1 MEYLTNKFPRII
13 DMGDFRL
20 VKLEPTTANAER
32 LLAAMNEN
40 REFLAEFLEWVDS
53 YTTTEKALAN
63 IEKSY
68 GDDKCAYFIMVDG
81 EIAGKIGFVDTD
93 DNMGEISYWLAH
105 GFNGRG
111 IMTRALNKLTEMG
124 FANMGLQR
132 IQLTLDKQN
141 IRSAAVALRCGY
153 ECEGVLRKYFV
164 LRGQPRDM
172 KIFSKVVD

>member
-1 MEYLTNKFPRII
+1 MEKIINKFPSII
-13 DMGDFRL
+13 DMGDFQL

-68 GDDKCAYFIMVDG
+68 GDDVCAYFIMVADD
-81 EIAGKIGFVDTD
+81 IVGKIGFVDSD

-124 FANMGLQR
+124 FRDMGLKR
-132 IQLTLDKQN
+132 IQLTIDAKN
-141 IRSAAVALRCGY
+141 IPSAAVALRCGY

-172 KIFSKVVD
+172 KMFSKIS

>member
-1 MEYLTNKFPRII
+1 MVSFPRII

-20 VKLEPTTANAER
+20 VKLEPTAQNAER
-32 LLAAMNEN
+32 LLSVINAN
-40 REFLAEFLEWVDS
+40 REFLGEFLEWVDG
-53 YTTTEKALAN
+53 YTTTDKTLAN

-93 DNMGEISYWLAH
+93 NNMGEISYWLAH

-124 FANMGLQR
+124 GVCQYG
-132 IQLTLDKQN
+132 
-141 IRSAAVALRCGY
+141 SATHTIDPGQTEYSFGCGCAAL
-153 ECEGVLRKYFV
+153 
-164 LRGQPRDM
+164 
-172 KIFSKVVD
+172 

>member
-1 MEYLTNKFPRII
+1 MEKIINKFPSII
-13 DMGDFRL
+13 DMGDFQL

-68 GDDKCAYFIMVDG
+68 GDDVCAYFIMVADD
-81 EIAGKIGFVDTD
+81 IVGKIGFVDSD

-124 FANMGLQR
+124 FRDMGLKR
-132 IQLTLDKQN
+132 IQLTIDAKN
-141 IRSAAVALRCGY
+141 IPSAAVALRCGY

-172 KIFSKVVD
+172 KMFSKVAV

>member
-1 MEYLTNKFPRII
+1 MKHFPRNI
-13 DMGDFRL
+13 DMSDFQL

-68 GDDKCAYFIMVDG
+68 GDDKCSYFIMVADD
-81 EIAGKIGFVDTD
+81 IVGKISFVDSD

-105 GFNGRG
+105 SFNGRG

-124 FANMGLQR
+124 FRDMGLKR
-132 IQLTLDKQN
+132 IQSTIDAKN
-141 IRSAAVALRCGY
+141 IPSAAVALRCGY
-153 ECEGVLRKYFV
+153 VCEGILRKYFV
-164 LRGQPRDM
+164 LRGVPRDM
-172 KIFSKVVD
+172 KMFSKVVE

>member
-1 MEYLTNKFPRII
+1 MVSFPRII
-13 DMGDFRL
+13 DMCDFRL
-20 VKLEPTTANAER
+20 EKLEPTAQNAER
-32 LLAAMNEN
+32 LLAVINAN
-40 REFLAEFLEWVDS
+40 REFLGEFLEWVDG
-53 YTTTEKALAN
+53 YTTTKKTLAN

-81 EIAGKIGFVDTD
+81 EIAGKIGFVDSD

-124 FANMGLQR
+124 FADMRLQR

-153 ECEGVLRKYFV
+153 VCEGVLRKYFV

-172 KIFSKVVD
+172 KMFAKVAV

>member
-1 MEYLTNKFPRII
+1 MKKFPRSI

-20 VKLEPTTANAER
+20 VKLDPTVENAER
-32 LLAAMNEN
+32 LLSVINAN
-40 REFLAEFLEWVDS
+40 REFLGEFLEWVDG
-53 YTTTEKALAN
+53 YTTTDKTLAN

-68 GDDKCAYFIMVDG
+68 GDDKCAYFIMADG

-93 DNMGEISYWLAH
+93 NNMGEISYWLAH

-111 IMTRALNKLTEMG
+111 IMTRALNKLTEIG

-153 ECEGVLRKYFV
+153 MCEGVLRKYFV

-172 KIFSKVVD
+172 KMFSKVAV

>member
-1 MEYLTNKFPRII
+1 MVSFPRII
-13 DMGDFRL
+13 DMSDFRL
-20 VKLEPTTANAER
+20 VKLEPTTQNAER
-32 LLAAMNEN
+32 LLAVINAN
-40 REFLAEFLEWVDS
+40 REFLGEFLEWVDG
-53 YTTTEKALAN
+53 YTTTDKTLAN

-68 GDDKCAYFIMVDG
+68 GDDKCAYFIMLDG

-111 IMTRALNKLTEMG
+111 IMTRALNKLTKMG
-124 FANMGLQR
+124 FADMRLQR

-153 ECEGVLRKYFV
+153 VCEGVLRKYFV
-164 LRGQPRDM
+164 LRGVPHDM
-172 KIFSKVVD
+172 KMFAKVVE

>member
-1 MEYLTNKFPRII
+1 MEKIINKFPRSIN
-13 DMGDFRL
+13 MGDFRL
-20 VKLEPTTANAER
+20 VKLDPTVENAER
-32 LLAAMNEN
+32 LLSVINDN
-40 REFLAEFLEWVDS
+40 REFLGEFLEWVDG
-53 YTTTEKALAN
+53 YTTTDKTLAN

-81 EIAGKIGFVDTD
+81 EIAGKIGFVDAD

-124 FANMGLQR
+124 FTDMGLNR

-172 KIFSKVVD
+172 KMFSKVV

>member
-1 MEYLTNKFPRII
+1 MKHFPRNI
-13 DMGDFRL
+13 DMSDFRL

-68 GDDKCAYFIMVDG
+68 GDDVCAYFIMVADD
-81 EIAGKIGFVDTD
+81 IVGKIGFVDSD

-124 FANMGLQR
+124 FRDMGLKR
-132 IQLTLDKQN
+132 IQLTIDAKN
-141 IRSAAVALRCGY
+141 ILSAAVALRCGY

-164 LRGQPRDM
+164 LRGVPRDM
-172 KIFSKVVD
+172 KMFSKIA

>member
-1 MEYLTNKFPRII
+1 MKHFPRNI
-13 DMGDFRL
+13 DMSDFQL

-40 REFLAEFLEWVDS
+40 REFLAEFLEWVDG

-68 GDDKCAYFIMVDG
+68 GDDKCSYFIMVADD
-81 EIAGKIGFVDTD
+81 IVGKIGFVDSD

-124 FANMGLQR
+124 FRDMGLKR
-132 IQLTLDKQN
+132 IQLTIDAKN
-141 IRSAAVALRCGY
+141 IPSAAVALRCGY

-164 LRGQPRDM
+164 LRGVPRDM
-172 KIFSKVVD
+172 KMFAKIA

>member
-1 MEYLTNKFPRII
+1 MEYLTNKFPHII

-81 EIAGKIGFVDTD
+81 EIAGKIGFVDSD

-124 FANMGLQR
+124 FADMRLQR

-164 LRGQPRDM
+164 LRGDPRDM